1 MKAIVFGVGNYYREQ
16 KEKLDSF
23 DDIEIVAF
31 ADNNSLLWDKKIDG
45 ITVISPNKIQILEYD
60 KVIIM
65 SIYVCVIYEQLL
77 SMGIVDER
85 IIIWKRFFAE
95 LVQKERKIVYGKL
108 KGNCLNSRILII
120 SADLDYNGGTLAAMY
135 AALSLKRKGISVV
148 LAAPKGNRNLI
159 EEIAG
164 DSVPI
169 VEWISLPYIFQA
181 DTEWIEQFETVII
194 NTFQMM
200 ECAYEISKLRPTIWW
215 IHEPLNM
222 YKPAMMRY
230 LSCRSKEQWTRLSS
244 YAVSIVAQ
252 GNFNGSFDRNRCEKI
267 LPVGIPDMAFSA
279 NHEKGKDR
287 KMVFAI
293 IGTIHHLKA
302 QDIFVRA
309 ASETDEEKAEFWII
323 GRPLDKEYYQKIQK
337 LAVGENTVKFLG
349 ELSREELDRAFGS
362 IDVVVCASHE
372 ETLSMTVIEGMM
384 YGKVCITT
392 EHTGIVEYIE
402 NGING
407 FVIPPGDVDA
417 LAKKMSWL
425 VENRDKMER
434 LKKAARNTY
443 EKYFTL
449 DILGENL
456 KQALNETTAE
466 WRRTNQET

>member
-65 SIYVCVIYEQLL
+65 SIYVCAIYEQLL

-95 LVQKERKIVYGKL
+95 LVQKERKIAYGKL

-222 YKPAMMRY
+222 
-230 LSCRSKEQWTRLSS
+230 
-244 YAVSIVAQ
+244 
-252 GNFNGSFDRNRCEKI
+252 
-267 LPVGIPDMAFSA
+267 
-279 NHEKGKDR
+279 
-287 KMVFAI
+287 
-293 IGTIHHLKA
+293 
-302 QDIFVRA
+302 
-309 ASETDEEKAEFWII
+309 
-323 GRPLDKEYYQKIQK
+323 
-337 LAVGENTVKFLG
+337 
-349 ELSREELDRAFGS
+349 
-362 IDVVVCASHE
+362 
-372 ETLSMTVIEGMM
+372 
-384 YGKVCITT
+384 
-392 EHTGIVEYIE
+392 
-402 NGING
+402 
-407 FVIPPGDVDA
+407 
-417 LAKKMSWL
+417 
-425 VENRDKMER
+425 
-434 LKKAARNTY
+434 
-443 EKYFTL
+443 
-449 DILGENL
+449 
-456 KQALNETTAE
+456 
-466 WRRTNQET
+466 